1 MPAFWL
7 ALTAVLGNLVK
18 TQIGFW
24 AMSLLSAF
32 GLHLAT
38 QNFVVDPVLA
48 SIQSTMN
55 GMGANAL
62 AWFSFLRVDDGVGA
76 LLSAYA
82 AAAAMSSVRL
92 MKKPTA

>member
-1 MPAFWL
+1 MPAIWL
-7 ALTAVLGNLVK
+7 ALTTVLGNLVK
-18 TQIGFW
+18 GQIGFW
-24 AMSLLSAF
+24 VMSALSAF

-38 QNFVVDPVLA
+38 QNLVVDPMLA
-48 SIQSTMN
+48 DIQTTM
-55 GMGANAL
+55 GGLPGNAL
-62 AWFSFLRVDDGVGA
+62 AWMSYLRVDEGITT